1 MSTSTK
7 ATKVG
12 WRLVK
17 FGDVVRLSKERSQ
30 DPLAEG
36 FERYVGLE
44 HLEPGDLRVR
54 TWGKVSDGVSFT
66 SVFHAGQVLFGKR
79 RAYQR
84 KIAVPDFGGVCS
96 GDIYVL
102 ESKDANVLLP
112 ELLRF
117 ICQTDAFFEHAI
129 GTSAGSL
136 SPRTNWTSLANF
148 EFSLPSIAEQIR
160 ITNLIQLADAYAETV
175 LEAIKSLGQLKRAF
189 AVHAFRKG
197 LNNHATSPS
206 SVHFKELPLNWK
218 AKPLGEVFNLLDQR
232 RIPIKDSDRSKRK
245 GKYPYYGASGIIDYI
260 DDFIFDEP
268 ILLLAEDGM
277 NLIFRSSPLV
287 YKVSDRCWVNNHAH
301 VLQPTNHA
309 DIDFFAEYLES
320 ISFEPFITGTYQKK
334 ITKADCS
341 RIPLPVPPMDEQ
353 KEIAEI
359 FASINRQ
366 FDSLSMRHA
375 AAKTLLKTLRES
387 ALEGEHV

>member
-1 MSTSTK
+1 MPEDK
-7 ATKVG
+7 EQLKNGFRHWRFDQIATNVN
-12 WRLVK
+12 
-17 FGDVVRLSKERSQ
+17 VRIDNPSESGM
-30 DPLAEG
+30 DH
-36 FERYVGLE
+36 YVGLE
-44 HLEPGDLRVR
+44 HLDCDSLRIRRWGSPDDVGATKLMFKKGDII
-54 TWGKVSDGVSFT
+54 
-66 SVFHAGQVLFGKR
+66 FGRR

-84 KIAVPDFGGVCS
+84 KLGLADFDGICS
-96 GDIYVL
+96 AHAMVL
-102 ESKDANVLLP
+102 RAKPEVVLP
-112 ELLRF
+112 EFLP
-117 ICQTDAFFEHAI
+117 FFMQSDSFMTRAVEI
-129 GTSAGSL
+129 SVGSL
-136 SPRTNWTSLANF
+136 SPTINWKTLAMQ
-148 EFSLPSIAEQIR
+148 EFALPSMNEQLR
-160 ITNLIQLADAYAETV
+160 ISNLLRLADGCVES
-175 LEAIKSLGQLKRAF
+175 LIEATSSLRQLKKSF
-189 AVHAFRKG
+189 AMHAFRKG
-197 LNNHATSPS
+197 LRNQITVPLTTHL
-206 SVHFKELPLNWK
+206 KEIPVNWK
-218 AKPLGEVFNLLDQR
+218 TKSLGDVFNLLDHR
-232 RIPIKDSDRSKRK
+232 RIPIKDSDRNKRK
-245 GKYPYYGASGIIDYI
+245 GDFPYYGASGVIDFI

-353 KEIAEI
+353 KQIAEI
-359 FASINRQ
+359 FATINRQ
-366 FDSLSMRHA
+366 LDSLSMRHA